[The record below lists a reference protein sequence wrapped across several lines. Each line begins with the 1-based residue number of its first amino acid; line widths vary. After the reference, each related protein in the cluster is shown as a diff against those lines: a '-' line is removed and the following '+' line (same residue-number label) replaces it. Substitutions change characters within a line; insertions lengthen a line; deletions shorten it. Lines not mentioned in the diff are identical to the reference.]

1 RAVADYITPVP
12 GGVGLMTVAML
23 MQNTLTAAKLQ
34 NNIL

>member
-1 RAVADYITPVP
+1 
-12 GGVGLMTVAML
+12 ML